1 MNLATLGYI
10 TLLII
15 ISYLIIGAG
24 FCAAFVTF
32 TNGEIEDY
40 LFALLIFWPIAVLIV
55 GILQS
60 IRFIK
65 NTFRGEY

>member
-1 MNLATLGYI
+1 MSLVEYIFIGFLYLGI
-10 TLLII
+10 GFLI
-15 ISYLIIGAG
+15 YG
-24 FCAAFVTF
+24 FETIVMDKNTD
-32 TNGEIEDY
+32 NYE
-40 LFALLIFWPIAVLIV
+40 LALLIFWPIAVLIV